1 MRGRVLRVSGLQC
14 LVDVGIE
21 EWQCELRGKLKLGPR
36 VTNAP
41 VVTGDLVEVSTV
53 SDKIGVVESVYPR
66 HSLFS
71 RLSSG
76 SRPSEQLLAAN
87 IDTLVAMVSL
97 HNPSPRVGFIDRAI
111 VMALKGNIE
120 PAICINK
127 IDLLAEGESDSLERT
142 YRDLG
147 YQVHLTCA
155 RTGAG
160 VEALR
165 SDLKDRVTAFVGQSG
180 VGKSSL
186 LNRLQP
192 GLSIKTNTTMKKHNR
207 GKHTTTAA
215 HLYKLSSGGMVADT
229 PGLKELGLWD
239 VSRATLADY
248 FVEMAPL
255 LQQCRFRNCLHLS
268 EPGCIIRNAVEESR
282 ISSARYAGYERIIQT
297 LAE

>member
-21 EWQCELRGKLKLGPR
+21 EWQCELRGKLKRGTR
-36 VTNAP
+36 TTNAP
-41 VVTGDLVEVSTV
+41 VVTGDMVEVAAV
-53 SDKIGVVESVYPR
+53 SEKVGVVESVYPR

-71 RLSSG
+71 RLASG
-76 SRPSEQLLAAN
+76 SRPGEQLLVAN

-97 HNPSPRVGFIDRAI
+97 RNPSPRVGFIDRAI
-111 VMALKGNIE
+111 VMALKGNID

-127 IDLLAEGESDSLERT
+127 HDLLAEGESQPIEQT
-142 YRDLG
+142 YGDLG
-147 YQVHLTCA
+147 YRVYLTSA
-155 RTGAG
+155 KTGAG

-165 SDLKDRVTAFVGQSG
+165 RALTDRVSTFVGQSG

-192 GLSIKTNTTMKKHNR
+192 GLALKTDTTMKKHNR
-207 GKHTTTAA
+207 GKHTTTAT
-215 HLYKLSSGGMVADT
+215 HLYKLDSGGMVADT
-229 PGLKELGLWD
+229 PGLKKLGLWD
-239 VSRATLADY
+239 VSRATLAGY

-268 EPGCIIRNAVEESR
+268 EPGCVIRNAVEENR
-282 ISSARYAGYERIIQT
+282 ITATRYAGYERIIQT